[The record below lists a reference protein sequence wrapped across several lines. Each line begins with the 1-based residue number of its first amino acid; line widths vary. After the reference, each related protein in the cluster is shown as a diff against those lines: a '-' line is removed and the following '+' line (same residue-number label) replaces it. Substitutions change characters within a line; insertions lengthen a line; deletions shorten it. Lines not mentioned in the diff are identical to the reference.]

1 MNTKKLLK
9 ELENRFGAEQITAD
23 KVQLRFLEE
32 RDLLFNEC
40 CWDFDAFVEHYQLIK
55 RYGLEDKLM
64 EVLAWRILNLLD
76 GSEIN
81 ELKESEFYKLYGEQK
96 LIKSAFLEWS
106 NHRRSS

>member
-55 RYGLEDKLM
+55 RYGLEEKCL
-64 EVLAWRILNLLD
+64 ESLAWKIEVHLNRSD
-76 GSEIN
+76 ID
-81 ELKESEFYKLYGEQK
+81 ELKSSDFFSRFGKHKHIEFALLERGINKEYK
-96 LIKSAFLEWS
+96 
-106 NHRRSS
+106 